1 MKIKILF
8 PVLFLLSSF
17 TLFGQGRDYN
27 EKYSYTVT
35 TYSCDEPVDFV
46 VDAHIQGSVDLLDD
60 GRVRVNLHYNDNAK
74 GIGQWSGKKYVWNGP
89 IHETWIANK
98 GETYTYTFS
107 WNIIGQ
113 GQLSNVLWKEVIHAT
128 VNANG
133 ELTVLFFKGFAE
145 CK

>member
-46 VDAHIQGSVDLLDD
+46 VDAHIQGSVDLLMM
-60 GRVRVNLHYNDNAK
+60 GESELIFITMTMQK
-74 GIGQWSGKKYVWNGP
+74 G
-89 IHETWIANK
+89 
-98 GETYTYTFS
+98 
-107 WNIIGQ
+107 
-113 GQLSNVLWKEVIHAT
+113 
-128 VNANG
+128 
-133 ELTVLFFKGFAE
+133 
-145 CK
+145 